1 MGNREEMIDEI
12 TGALELE
19 LLPLPGQTLS
29 LADIQHKI
37 GELEGQFNTLLEQ
50 AVLEA
55 KLTTTEK
62 EWYIRAVRQF
72 GWSKSELLRQM
83 EAESHLTL
91 GQGNARLPINAF
103 IAQKAF

>member
-83 EAESHLTL
+83 EAESQLTL

-103 IAQKAF
+103 TAQKAF